1 MSVADAFKRVPKL
14 QSQLNALLNCKV
26 CLTTTS
32 VILPKKMRGHLIGNN
47 QLLVYIFMLLLKDS
61 LVLYPI
67 LNDGVIF
74 LIDRVSKMKKK
85 EVQKVLDIYS
95 LFVKETDAIISLYE
109 IAKSFAQNLPVIH
122 KVCWI
127 ESFQPW
133 QRRPSPLLSQ
143 LWRTIS
149 QLYPMMETVDRWMIS
164 RRSPN
169 SKKRFPNITTPTA
182 IPLLMPTQIQILPL
196 QMIMC
201 LPLSPCPT
209 LLRISKTIGNQWV
222 PILGASWPANS
233 NNPR

>member
-1 MSVADAFKRVPKL
+1 MKTRSAAIFSLRRFNSTAPTGNVYTLFVKKYAKYLEEQVSVLRLLGFNFERKRDCCKDMSVADAFKRVPKL

-122 KVCWI
+122 KVC
-127 ESFQPW
+127 
-133 QRRPSPLLSQ
+133 
-143 LWRTIS
+143 
-149 QLYPMMETVDRWMIS
+149 
-164 RRSPN
+164 
-169 SKKRFPNITTPTA
+169 
-182 IPLLMPTQIQILPL
+182 
-196 QMIMC
+196 
-201 LPLSPCPT
+201 
-209 LLRISKTIGNQWV
+209 
-222 PILGASWPANS
+222 
-233 NNPR
+233 